1 MNDPAIPAPTPD
13 LPPAET
19 GAIPP
24 ANAPIVVPDSGPEY
38 EFTEPQNAVLDD
50 LARGILWV
58 RIPLFIVGVLQIVF
72 AVGLAFRLRQDGAH
86 IIGILGHIMVGIVCF
101 LLASWLLRAAAA
113 FSRVT
118 HTTGRD
124 ITNLM
129 IGLRNLAVWFDMLAF
144 FVKLYVIMLGILLVV
159 LLIGLFGGAFR
170 GAS

>member
-1 MNDPAIPAPTPD
+1 
-13 LPPAET
+13 
-19 GAIPP
+19 
-24 ANAPIVVPDSGPEY
+24 
-38 EFTEPQNAVLDD
+38 
-50 LARGILWV
+50 V
-58 RIPLFIVGVLQIVF
+58 RIPLFVVGVVQIVF